1 MLESSTMQN
10 QCVKRVLAVLLAVG
24 LSPAW
29 AQEAPVVPVVD
40 HSQMDHSDVHGSTS
54 AAGGTGASAG
64 NAMDHGNMQGGKAPP
79 DARDPHAY
87 SDGLTFVPHQH
98 AMHADQNSFGS
109 LLVDRLEAVR
119 TPDATHGAYELEARY
134 GRDYDRAVLKAE
146 GEFADGRLEDARTEL
161 LWSHAVVT
169 YWDRQLGVRYDSG
182 EEPGRGWL
190 AFGIQGLAPYWF
202 EVDATAYLGDEGR
215 SALRLSAEY
224 ELLLTQ
230 RLVLQPRVEVNLYG
244 KRDAER
250 AQGAGLSDAV
260 AGLRLRYEIKREF
273 APYIGVEYAAKF
285 GDTADYAE
293 IAGEDTGQ
301 TRWVAGLRFW
311 Y

>member
-1 MLESSTMQN
+1 MQESGKMQN
-10 QCVKRVLAVLLAVG
+10 RCVKRIIALLLTVG

-29 AQEAPVVPVVD
+29 AQDAPVTPAVD
-40 HSQMDHSDVHGSTS
+40 HSK
-54 AAGGTGASAG
+54 
-64 NAMDHGNMQGGKAPP
+64 MDHGSAPAATDANAGMVMDHGSMQGGTAPP

-87 SDGLTFVPHQH
+87 SDGLTFDAHQQM
-98 AMHADQNSFGS
+98 MHSDQQSFAA

-119 TPDATHGAYELEARY
+119 TPDATHGAYDLQFRY

-146 GEFADGRLEDARTEL
+146 GEFADGRLEDAHTEL
-161 LWSHAVVT
+161 LWSHAVAA
-169 YWDRQLGVRYDSG
+169 YWETQLGVRYDSG

-202 EVDATAYLGDEGR
+202 EIEATAYVGDEGR
-215 SALRLSAEY
+215 SALRLHAEY

-230 RLVLQPRVEVNLYG
+230 RLVLQPRIEANLYG
-244 KRDAER
+244 KDDAER
-250 AQGAGLSDAV
+250 ALGSGLSGAV

-293 IAGEDTGQ
+293 VAGEDTGQ

>member
-1 MLESSTMQN
+1 MQQSGKLQN
-10 QCVKRVLAVLLAVG
+10 RCVSRIVAILLAVG

-29 AQEAPVVPVVD
+29 AQETAVTPAVD
-40 HSQMDHSDVHGSTS
+40 HSQMDHSKMDHGSAP
-54 AAGGTGASAG
+54 AATGASEG
-64 NAMDHGNMQGGKAPP
+64 MAMDHGNMQGGMAPP

-87 SDGLTFVPHQH
+87 SDGLTFDAHQH
-98 AMHADQNSFGS
+98 MMHSDQQSFAA

-119 TPDATHGAYELEARY
+119 TPDATHGAYDLQFRY

-146 GEFADGRLEDARTEL
+146 GEFADGRLEDAHTEL
-161 LWSHAVVT
+161 LWSHAVAA
-169 YWDRQLGVRYDSG
+169 YWDTQLGVRYDSG

-190 AFGIQGLAPYWF
+190 AFGVQGLAPYWF
-202 EVDATAYLGDEGR
+202 EIEATAYVGDEGR
-215 SALRLSAEY
+215 SALRLHAEY

-230 RLVLQPRVEVNLYG
+230 RLVLQPRVEANLYG
-244 KRDAER
+244 KDDAER
-250 AQGAGLSDAV
+250 ALGSGLSDAV

-273 APYIGVEYAAKF
+273 APYIGVEYVAKF
-285 GDTADYAE
+285 GNTADYAE
-293 IAGEDTGQ
+293 AAGEDTGQ

>member
-10 QCVKRVLAVLLAVG
+10 QCVKRVLAVVLTVG

-29 AQEAPVVPVVD
+29 AQETPVAPAVD
-40 HSQMDHSDVHGSTS
+40 HGQMDHGDVHGSTS
-54 AAGGTGASAG
+54 AAGGTGANAA

-161 LWSHAVVT
+161 LWSHAVAT

-202 EVDATAYLGDEGR
+202 EVDATAYVGENGR

-250 AQGAGLSDAV
+250 ALGSGLSDAV

-285 GDTADYAE
+285 GATADYAE

>member
-1 MLESSTMQN
+1 MQQSGKLQN
-10 QCVKRVLAVLLAVG
+10 RCVSRIVAVLLTVG

-29 AQEAPVVPVVD
+29 AQETAVTPAVD
-40 HSQMDHSDVHGSTS
+40 HNQMDHSKMDHGNAP
-54 AAGGTGASAG
+54 AATGASAG
-64 NAMDHGNMQGGKAPP
+64 MAMDHGNMQGGTAPP

-87 SDGLTFVPHQH
+87 SDGLTFGPHQH
-98 AMHADQNSFGS
+98 MMHSDQQNFAA
-109 LLVDRLEAVR
+109 LMVERLEAVR
-119 TPDATHGAYELEARY
+119 TPDATHGAYDLQFRY

-146 GEFADGRLEDARTEL
+146 GEFADGRLEEAHTEL
-161 LWSHAVVT
+161 LWSHAVAA
-169 YWDRQLGVRYDSG
+169 YWETQLGVRYDSG

-202 EVDATAYLGDEGR
+202 EIEATAYVGDEGR
-215 SALRLSAEY
+215 SALRLHAEY

-230 RLVLQPRVEVNLYG
+230 RLVVQPRVEANLYG
-244 KRDAER
+244 KDDAER
-250 AQGAGLSDAV
+250 SLGSGLSDAV
-260 AGLRLRYEIKREF
+260 AGLRLRYEIRREF

-293 IAGEDTGQ
+293 AAGEDTGQ